1 MINLLI
7 LYNPYYQERVIE
19 SHLEVLKSSGKVAF
33 GKVRSKLKNSLE
45 VLENPLDLPSLQ
57 KELSAQKARDKN
69 AYLQL
74 FLTDYANLYVA
85 KVEQILETLEFSSGI
100 IPSYYAQKALSV
112 DAYFI
117 ITDLREIVRN
127 DFATLRDKY
136 LAGFRT
142 PDFGG
147 HTYAIYGNSY
157 SYPLKITQKAEV
169 DYFSDENLQNAKAD
183 TTQQAV
189 PKKHFLTLFK
199 SAEFLAMQ
207 ENLAH
212 FVLGETLLYA
222 LHPNSFENLV
232 YAELEFSANKN
243 DTAYDFSGVVL
254 RYAKAFEQECRAFV
268 RTLIIELAK
277 TDSAVLE
284 IPYEENGH
292 KKQVS
297 DLLQSSTLLGVYGY
311 LLKGELRAHIDK
323 YAKQNPKISSVVKHL
338 VSGIRAIQTLR
349 NPAAHGEKSS
359 INQASEIRNKILGIG
374 QYSLISSIVKTRLEM
389 QKEQQE
395 R

>member
-45 VLENPLDLPSLQ
+45 VPENPLDLLSLQ
-57 KELSAQKARDKN
+57 KELIEQKARDKN

-85 KVEQILETLEFSSGI
+85 KVEQILETLESSSGI
-100 IPSYYAQKALSV
+100 IPSYYAQKALSI

-157 SYPLKITQKAEV
+157 SYPLKITQKTEV
-169 DYFSDENLQNAKAD
+169 DYFSDENLQNAEAD

-207 ENLAH
+207 ENLTH
-212 FVLGETLLYA
+212 FVLGDTLLYA
-222 LHPNSFENLV
+222 LHQNSFE
-232 YAELEFSANKN
+232 
-243 DTAYDFSGVVL
+243 
-254 RYAKAFEQECRAFV
+254 
-268 RTLIIELAK
+268 TL
-277 TDSAVLE
+277 SM
-284 IPYEENGH
+284 P
-292 KKQVS
+292 S
-297 DLLQSSTLLGVYGY
+297 
-311 LLKGELRAHIDK
+311 
-323 YAKQNPKISSVVKHL
+323 
-338 VSGIRAIQTLR
+338 
-349 NPAAHGEKSS
+349 
-359 INQASEIRNKILGIG
+359 
-374 QYSLISSIVKTRLEM
+374 
-389 QKEQQE
+389 
-395 R
+395 